1 MGRGCPNRANIAP
14 SSILETWSG
23 ICRIWKVVHYV
34 PRQKEIQMRL
44 GHRNLHSLAGS
55 AVVLLSL
62 MVLFGLAIL
71 QASAAPLS
79 FFPLRLLQPDGA
91 VLDCFASGD
100 EYYNWLHDANG
111 YTILQDP
118 HSGYYVYA
126 LLVKGK
132 LVPSSAIAG
141 KTDPTVLGTQP
152 WLKATESV
160 MVENRNQ
167 LLAATPGPI
176 INAPTLGSFTN
187 LAIFIRFADEAE
199 WTAPYATYNQM
210 FNNSAAGASSLYNYF
225 TEASYG
231 AVSITTQL
239 YPVPTIGTNV
249 ISYKDLHPRAYY
261 RPYNAATA
269 DSIGYQGGDNGSE
282 RRDREH
288 ALLKAAVDSIG
299 KLIPPGLT
307 FDADGDGYV
316 DNVVFII
323 SGSPTGWSSLLW
335 PHAWSLYSLTA
346 MVNGKRVYRYNL
358 QLQASIN
365 VGVLCHEMYHTLGS
379 PDLYHY
385 SKPGTP
391 VGSWDIMATS
401 VSTPMHMGAYMKYKY
416 GRWIPSLPTIVA
428 PGRYTLSPVTSQT
441 NNIYKIASPYST
453 SEFFVVEY
461 RKKVGTFEK
470 SLPGEGLLVYRV
482 NSAVGGNASGPPDEV
497 YVYRPGGTLSADGT
511 LGSAAFSSDVG
522 RTLIND
528 QTDPMTFL
536 TSGSPG
542 GLMISAVGTRGDTIG
557 FTLGVPLPAAIDS
570 FTAVYIRADSIKL
583 LWIAKA
589 QYRAKS
595 FELERSDN
603 SSAGFDAFVDNS
615 LPASGTIPT
624 PVRFT
629 FIDKTNPGKRYYR
642 IKEVDSSDVP
652 WYSNDIAQVNIPT
665 AIAEEIVVPER
676 FHLAQN
682 YPNPFNPTTKIEYTI
697 EGTRGQGSGFSDVR
711 LSVYD
716 LLGREVAAL
725 VNERK
730 PAGKYEV
737 KFDAAGLSTGLYIY
751 RLTAGQNV
759 ESRKMVVVK

>member
-1 MGRGCPNRANIAP
+1 MISNHRKLNI
-14 SSILETWSG
+14 LT
-23 ICRIWKVVHYV
+23 
-34 PRQKEIQMRL
+34 
-44 GHRNLHSLAGS
+44 GS
-55 AVVLLSL
+55 AFLLLSLVVLL
-62 MVLFGLAIL
+62 GLAIQ
-71 QASAAPLS
+71 QASAAPMS
-79 FFPLRLLQPDGA
+79 FFPLRLIQPDGA

-118 HSGYYVYA
+118 QSGYYVYA
-126 LLVKGK
+126 LQVKGK
-132 LVPSSAIAG
+132 LIPSSAIAG
-141 KTDPTVLGTQP
+141 KTDPTVLGVQP
-152 WLKATESV
+152 WLKVTETI
-160 MVENRNQ
+160 MTDIRNQ
-167 LLAATPGPI
+167 LLAATPGPVV
-176 INAPTLGSFTN
+176 NAPTLGSFTN

-199 WTAPYATYNQM
+199 WTAQYATYNQM
-210 FNNSAAGASSLYNYF
+210 FNNSVVGANSLYNYF
-225 TEASYG
+225 MEASYG
-231 AVSITTQL
+231 AVSISTQL
-239 YPVPTIGTNV
+239 YPIPTIGTSV
-249 ISYKDLHPRAYY
+249 ISYQDRYPRAYY

-299 KLIPPGLT
+299 KLIPPGTT

-316 DNVVFII
+316 DNVVFIV

-335 PHAWSLYSLTA
+335 PHAWSLYSVTA
-346 MVNGKRVYRYNL
+346 TVNGKRVYRYNL

-416 GRWIPSLPTIVA
+416 GRWIPSLPTIAA
-428 PGRYTLSPVTSQT
+428 PGRYTLNPVTSPT

-461 RKKVGTFEK
+461 RKKVGTFEN
-470 SLPGEGLLVYRV
+470 SLPGEGLLVYRI
-482 NSAVGGNASGPPDEV
+482 NSSVGGNASGPPDEV
-497 YVYRPGGTLSADGT
+497 YIYRPGGTLSADGT
-511 LGSAAFSSDVG
+511 LRSAAFSNDVD
-522 RTLIND
+522 RTMIND

-557 FTLGVPLPAAIDS
+557 FALGVPLPAAIDS

-583 LWIAKA
+583 SWVAKA

-595 FELERSDN
+595 FELERSDSA
-603 SSAGFDAFVDNS
+603 SSGFFAFGGNS

-629 FIDKTNPGKRYYR
+629 LFDRTNPGVRYYR

-652 WYSNDIAQVNIPT
+652 WYSDDIAQLNIPT
-665 AIAEEIVVPER
+665 AIAREIVVPER
-676 FHLAQN
+676 FQLAQN
-682 YPNPFNPTTKIEYTI
+682 YPNPFNPTTVIEYSI
-697 EGTRGQGSGFSDVR
+697 AGAGGQGLGVSDVR
-711 LSVYD
+711 LIVYD
-716 LLGREVAAL
+716 LLGREVAVL

-730 PAGKYEV
+730 PAGRYEV
-737 KFDAAGLSTGLYIY
+737 KFDAAGLSTGFYIY

-759 ESRKMVVVK
+759 ESRKMVFVK